1 MLLVTTPAA
10 IIALVVALM
19 ILAAGQESHAGK
31 ENAAA
36 SDFYAG

>member
-1 MLLVTTPAA
+1 
-10 IIALVVALM
+10 VALM
-19 ILAAGQESHAGK
+19 ILSAGQDSQAGK